1 MDGLH
6 SRSVVPV
13 LLAVAAVAATTVGLR
28 AVDADTTNAALVY
41 VVVVALTALG
51 GYWAGAIGAVLAY
64 GNMNYW
70 FIPKYESFT
79 FEKSDDFVTLLVFA
93 LAAVAAG
100 FTVARVNALRHQAE
114 EHERAAFDA
123 RLDAAVNESRAGF
136 LAAMTHNLR
145 TPLASIKAS
154 VETLEDPS
162 ASLDDG
168 TRAQLLA
175 TAHEE
180 TERLERLVT
189 KVLELSRIH
198 AGAIEPRREPT
209 DIGEITRGAVR
220 RLRYLAARDRVRLE
234 VADHA
239 VIATVDP
246 DMIEL
251 VLVVLL
257 ENALRMAP
265 AGTDV
270 SVEVARART
279 GVACEIRVIDRGP
292 GVAPEYREK
301 IFEEFVRVEGAPDST
316 GSGLGLAIAR
326 ALVIAHGGTI
336 GVSDTPGG
344 GATFTVTL
352 PAENVVG
359 EESA

>member
-1 MDGLH
+1 MDGLR

-13 LLAVAAVAATTVGLR
+13 LLAVVAVAVTTVGLR
-28 AVDADTTNAALVY
+28 AVDADTTTAALVY
-41 VVVVALTALG
+41 VVVVVLTALG
-51 GYWAGAIGAVLAY
+51 GYWSGGIGAVLAY
-64 GNMNYW
+64 VNMNYW

-79 FEKSDDFVTLLVFA
+79 LEKSDGFVTMLVFA

-114 EHERAAFDA
+114 ENERAAFDA

-162 ASLDDG
+162 VALDDG

-175 TAHEE
+175 TAHDE

-198 AGAIEPRREPT
+198 AGAIQPRREPT

-220 RLRYLAARDRVRLE
+220 RLRYLAARDRVLLAVDDDSV
-234 VADHA
+234 VA
-239 VIATVDP
+239 VVDP
-246 DMIEL
+246 EMVEL

-257 ENALRMAP
+257 ENALRAAP
-265 AGTDV
+265 DGTEV
-270 SVEVARART
+270 SVVVRPDGDGCR
-279 GVACEIRVIDRGP
+279 INVIDHGP
-292 GVAPEYREK
+292 GIAPEHREK
-301 IFEEFVRVEGAPDST
+301 VFEEFVRLEGAPDSS

-326 ALVIAHGGTI
+326 ALVEAHRGSIA
-336 GVSDTPGG
+336 VEDTPGG
-344 GATFTVTL
+344 GATFVVSL
-352 PAENVVG
+352 PNGPHA
-359 EESA
+359 

>member
-1 MDGLH
+1 V
-6 SRSVVPV
+6 RRRTIVPV
-13 LLAVAAVAATTVGLR
+13 LLAIVGVGITTAILRATDSDTTV
-28 AVDADTTNAALVY
+28 AALVY
-41 VVVVALTALG
+41 VVVVVLTALG
-51 GYWAGAIGAVLAY
+51 GYWSGAVGTVLAY
-64 GNMNYW
+64 LNMNYW

-79 FEKSDDFVTLLVFA
+79 FEKPDDFVTLLAFA

-100 FTVARVNALRHQAE
+100 FTVARVNALRHQTE

-154 VETLEDPS
+154 VETLEDPT
-162 ASLDDG
+162 ATLDDR

-198 AGAIEPRREPT
+198 AGAIQPRREPT

-220 RLRYLAARDRVRLE
+220 RLRSLAARDRVHLE
-234 VADHA
+234 VADDA
-239 VIATVDP
+239 VVVIVDP

-251 VLVVLL
+251 VLVVLI
-257 ENALRMAP
+257 ENALRVAP
-265 AGTDV
+265 PGTEVSIAVVRAG
-270 SVEVARART
+270 E
-279 GVACEIRVIDRGP
+279 ACEIRVLDHGP
-292 GVAPEYREK
+292 GVPPEYREK

-326 ALVIAHGGTI
+326 ALVTAHEGTI
-336 GVSDTPGG
+336 CVTDTPGG
-344 GATFTVTL
+344 GATFVVTF
-352 PAENVVG
+352 P
-359 EESA
+359 

>member
-1 MDGLH
+1 MR
-6 SRSVVPV
+6 SRTVVPA
-13 LLAVAAVAATTVGLR
+13 LLAAVGVGITTAILRATDSDTTV
-28 AVDADTTNAALVY
+28 AALVY
-41 VVVVALTALG
+41 VVVVVLTALG
-51 GYWAGAIGAVLAY
+51 GYWSGAVGAVLAY
-64 GNMNYW
+64 LNMNYW

-79 FEKSDDFVTLLVFA
+79 FEKPDDFVTLLAFA

-114 EHERAAFDA
+114 EHERVAFEA
-123 RLDAAVNESRAGF
+123 RLDAAMNESRAGF

-154 VETLEDPS
+154 VETLEDPT
-162 ASLDDG
+162 AALDER
-168 TRAQLLA
+168 TRGQLLA

-198 AGAIEPRREPT
+198 AGAIEPRREPV

-220 RLRYLAARDRVRLE
+220 RLRYLAARDRVRLA
-234 VADHA
+234 VADDAIVA
-239 VIATVDP
+239 VVDP

-251 VLVVLL
+251 VLVVLI
-257 ENALRMAP
+257 ENALRVAP

-270 SVEVARART
+270 SVEVGRA
-279 GVACEIRVIDRGP
+279 GAACEFRVVDHGP
-292 GVAPEYREK
+292 GVRPEYREK

-326 ALVIAHGGTI
+326 ALVTAHDGTI
-336 GVSDTPGG
+336 RVVDTPGG
-344 GATFTVTL
+344 GATF
-352 PAENVVG
+352 VVNIP
-359 EESA
+359 

>member
-1 MDGLH
+1 VRH
-6 SRSVVPV
+6 RSVAPV
-13 LLAVAAVAATTVGLR
+13 LLAIATVVITTVALR
-28 AVDADTTNAALVY
+28 VVDADTTVAALVY
-41 VVVVALTALG
+41 LVVVVLTALG
-51 GYWAGAIGAVLAY
+51 GYWSGAVGAVLAY
-64 GNMNYW
+64 LNMNYW

-79 FEKSDDFVTLLVFA
+79 FERPDDFVTLLVFT

-100 FTVARVNALRHQAE
+100 FTVARVNALRYQAE

-154 VETLEDPS
+154 VETLEDPTVT
-162 ASLDDG
+162 LDDR
-168 TRAQLLA
+168 TRGQLLA

-198 AGAIEPRREPT
+198 AGAVEPRREPT

-220 RLRYLAARDRVRLE
+220 RLRYLAARHRVRLS
-234 VADHA
+234 VDDDSVMA
-239 VIATVDP
+239 VVDP
-246 DMIEL
+246 EMVEL

-257 ENALRMAP
+257 ENALRVAP
-265 AGTDV
+265 TGTDV
-270 SVEVARART
+270 SVDVVRLGA
-279 GVACEIRVIDRGP
+279 ACEIRVADHGP
-292 GVAPEYREK
+292 GVAPEHREK
-301 IFEEFVRVEGAPDST
+301 IFEEFVRLEGAPDST

-326 ALVIAHGGTI
+326 ALVVAHGGTI
-336 GVSDTPGG
+336 GVADTPGG
-344 GATFTVTL
+344 GATFVVTF
-352 PAENVVG
+352 P
-359 EESA
+359 

>member
-1 MDGLH
+1 
-6 SRSVVPV
+6 V
-13 LLAVAAVAATTVGLR
+13 LLAAVAVGITTVVLHV
-28 AVDADTTNAALVY
+28 VDADTTVAALVY
-41 VVVVALTALG
+41 VVVVVLTALG
-51 GYWAGAIGAVLAY
+51 GYWAGAVGAVIAY
-64 GNMNYW
+64 LNMNYW
-70 FIPKYESFT
+70 FIAKYGSFT
-79 FEKSDDFVTLLVFA
+79 FEKPDDFVTLLVFA
-93 LAAVAAG
+93 LAAGAAG

-154 VETLEDPS
+154 VETLEDPT
-162 ASLDDG
+162 AALDDG
-168 TRAQLLA
+168 TRAQLLS

-198 AGAIEPRREPT
+198 AGAIQPRREPT
-209 DIGEITRGAVR
+209 DVGEVTRGAVR
-220 RLRYLAARDRVRLE
+220 RLRYLAARDRVRLG
-234 VADHA
+234 VADDA
-239 VIATVDP
+239 VVAIVDP

-257 ENALRMAP
+257 ENALRVAP

-270 SVEVARART
+270 SVEVGRI
-279 GVACEIRVIDRGP
+279 GDACEIRVIDRGP

-326 ALVIAHGGTI
+326 ALVVAHGGTI
-336 GVSDTPGG
+336 RVTDTTGG
-344 GATFTVTL
+344 GATF
-352 PAENVVG
+352 VVIIP
-359 EESA
+359 

>member
-13 LLAVAAVAATTVGLR
+13 LLAVAAVAVTTVGLR
-28 AVDADTTNAALVY
+28 AVDADTTTAALVY

-51 GYWAGAIGAVLAY
+51 GYWSGAIGAVLAY

-198 AGAIEPRREPT
+198 AGAIQPRREPT

-234 VADHA
+234 VADD
-239 VIATVDP
+239 VVVATVDP

-251 VLVVLL
+251 VLVVLV

-270 SVEVARART
+270 SVEVARL
-279 GVACEIRVIDRGP
+279 GDACEIRVIDRGP
-292 GVAPEYREK
+292 GVPPEYREK
-301 IFEEFVRVEGAPDST
+301 IFEEFARVEGPPDST

-326 ALVIAHGGTI
+326 ALVLAHGGTI
-336 GVSDTPGG
+336 GVSETPGG
-344 GATFTVTL
+344 GATFAVVLPGDTV
-352 PAENVVG
+352 AD